1 MIGESRRRCIG
12 RFEKRVYELGSSIL
26 AVLILRR
33 EGKYCRLHVEI
44 GVSSDYALD
53 QSSAYECHRPVT
65 DPSWILAG
73 P

>member
-1 MIGESRRRCIG
+1 MIGESKRRSIG
-12 RFEKRVYELGSSIL
+12 RFEKRVYELGGSIL

-53 QSSAYECHRPVT
+53 QSSAHE
-65 DPSWILAG
+65 LG
-73 P
+73 